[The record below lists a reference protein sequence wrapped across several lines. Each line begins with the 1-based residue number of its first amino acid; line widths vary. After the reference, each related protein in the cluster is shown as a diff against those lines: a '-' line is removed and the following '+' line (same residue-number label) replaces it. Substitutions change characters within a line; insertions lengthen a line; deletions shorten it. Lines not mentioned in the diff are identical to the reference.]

1 MSAVDRAAAALIM
14 IITLMK
20 VVAQY
25 TGPGLMRNKEP
36 VAGAAPVN
44 YCASFFFAAVIA
56 RRTCSGAVP
65 PM

>member
-25 TGPGLMRNKEP
+25 TGPGLMRSIKSLLRARLP
-36 VAGAAPVN
+36 
-44 YCASFFFAAVIA
+44 SIIA
-56 RRTCSGAVP
+56 HQLSSLP
-65 PM
+65 